1 MLEPLIKLNNE
12 VDAGE
17 LDRWLDL
24 STNTSPNACGIL
36 GRQFCRTT
44 LGTMYVVKQQE
55 RFLHK

>member
-24 STNTSPNACGIL
+24 SQTPVQMPVEYWADNFVE
-36 GRQFCRTT
+36 Q
-44 LGTMYVVKQQE
+44 
-55 RFLHK
+55 H